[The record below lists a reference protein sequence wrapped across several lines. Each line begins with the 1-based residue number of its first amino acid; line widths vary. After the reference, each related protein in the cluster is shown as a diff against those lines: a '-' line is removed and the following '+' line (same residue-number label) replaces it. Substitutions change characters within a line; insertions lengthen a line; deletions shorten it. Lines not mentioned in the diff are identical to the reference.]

1 MFVPSHIFNYLAPAK
16 VNLSLQIGKKRP
28 DEYHEL
34 TSIVGFTEFGDS
46 LAIKISEKDELTLY
60 GKFSTNIDTKTSE
73 NLVMKAVKILREHNH
88 DIPPLEIAI
97 DKQIP
102 VGGGL
107 GGGSSDAATVFI
119 ALNEIFNLNLS
130 KNSLENMALEI
141 GADIPVCLNRG
152 FVVMRGFGDKI
163 TTISNIL
170 ISNYIVL
177 VNPNCIVSTRKVFE
191 EFEKNASEG
200 NTELPKEN
208 HDFKQLL
215 TGCNDLQETA
225 IKIYPE
231 IGLLLNTMKKL
242 YPRDRKVGLSSIQ
255 MSGSG
260 ASCFALFEDKKTADM
275 FCRKIQL
282 AGYWSVSTKFMVN
295 F

>member
-1 MFVPSHIFNYLAPAK
+1 
-16 VNLSLQIGKKRP
+16 
-28 DEYHEL
+28 
-34 TSIVGFTEFGDS
+34 
-46 LAIKISEKDELTLY
+46 
-60 GKFSTNIDTKTSE
+60 
-73 NLVMKAVKILREHNH
+73 
-88 DIPPLEIAI
+88 
-97 DKQIP
+97 
-102 VGGGL
+102 
-107 GGGSSDAATVFI
+107 
-119 ALNEIFNLNLS
+119 
-130 KNSLENMALEI
+130 
-141 GADIPVCLNRG
+141 
-152 FVVMRGFGDKI
+152 MRGFGDKI